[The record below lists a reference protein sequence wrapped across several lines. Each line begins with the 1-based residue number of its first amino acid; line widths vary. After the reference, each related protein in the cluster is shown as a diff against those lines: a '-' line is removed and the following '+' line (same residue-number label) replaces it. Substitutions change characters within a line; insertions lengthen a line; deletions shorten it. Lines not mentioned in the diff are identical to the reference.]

1 MYSVYIIL
9 VSFNLLIVTFGMALD
24 FGIGN
29 LHRLM
34 MANHGLDRY
43 KPISKLENEPLE
55 MDTATPDFGEDVSGY
70 DSMTEAEYYGV
81 DDIDTGSSFETAVN
95 DMNQAGEN
103 TDMLIDSVVNPMSNQ
118 AFTSPVFED
127 QVSEELLGP
136 GMFQP
141 DTTIQDNLV
150 SEQFQNRDIME
161 KMSQMPVDRMYNAL
175 MQAEHR
181 GAIDREGY
189 DPFIRTKAT
198 GTGSSAYGPV
208 QMTSGRGSMV
218 MRALEDPALAKEIGL
233 TEDDLA
239 YAQEFASQGAN
250 FLKYGGG
257 DWKKYGDE
265 GLAAKDL
272 YEYGKAG
279 TLTSDENRA
288 AYENLAKKF
297 IAFEMKRATDKGGTF
312 DANKF
317 IQSWRGRTEAQ
328 DKDYYDVVRNFY

>member
-118 AFTSPVFED
+118 AFTSPVFN
-127 QVSEELLGP
+127 QRVSEEPLGP

-141 DTTIQDNLV
+141 DTTIQDQLV
-150 SEQFQNRDIME
+150 NEQFNNRSMME
-161 KMSQMPVDRMYNAL
+161 GMPVSPE
-175 MQAEHR
+175 QA
-181 GAIDREGY
+181 I
-189 DPFIRTKAT
+189 
-198 GTGSSAYGPV
+198 
-208 QMTSGRGSMV
+208 
-218 MRALEDPALAKEIGL
+218 
-233 TEDDLA
+233 
-239 YAQEFASQGAN
+239 
-250 FLKYGGG
+250 
-257 DWKKYGDE
+257 
-265 GLAAKDL
+265 
-272 YEYGKAG
+272 
-279 TLTSDENRA
+279 EN
-288 AYENLAKKF
+288 
-297 IAFEMKRATDKGGTF
+297 
-312 DANKF
+312 
-317 IQSWRGRTEAQ
+317 
-328 DKDYYDVVRNFY
+328 YYR